1 MCTIHESDQD
11 PQQQNDQESSAQTAL
26 DSQKDSECSHMAL
39 IHSQTSSQT
48 PAVKVFTGKSVTP
61 ILPSLLFVIVI
72 SINIKETKS
81 QIQNRQTHIFH
92 SFQYSKLGSSL
103 GWNGDMV
110 NVLTV

>member
-11 PQQQNDQESSAQTAL
+11 PLQQNDQESSAQTAL

-48 PAVKVFTGKSVTP
+48 PAVKVFTGTSVTP

-72 SINIKETKS
+72 SINIKETKKS
-81 QIQNRQTHIFH
+81 NTEETNSHLPLVSILQTRAL
-92 SFQYSKLGSSL
+92 S
-103 GWNGDMV
+103 WMEW
-110 NVLTV
+110 